1 MCSAQIMS
9 GPCPVFA
16 ATAAF
21 GRMSSCHSLSTL
33 TSTPVALE
41 NASMLARVAASSAS
55 RNLLQRKSLSRA
67 PPSGLK
73 GCSWAQAAA
82 HSDGPGASAT
92 PAASAPVVRT
102 WRRLSWRR
110 SFMRF
115 PPLWLCAA
123 ATRDA
128 GPVRVKAVAP
138 RARREEGAS
147 CVAPSSRGAYGARG
161 ILRGRE
167 GQAAGMPND
176 PGWERFAAEGV
187 DGLLRDKTRPSRIA
201 PFGPEVG
208 ERIVAL
214 TLTESLGEITHW
226 TGRAMAKAAGVSL
239 SYVQRIWR
247 SHELQPH
254 RIRTFKLSNDP
265 AFAAKVR
272 DIFGLYVNPPAHAVV
287 LSIDE
292 KSQIQAL
299 DCTQCMRP
307 SALESALA
315 SMKGQRLD
323 SAFEILDVG
332 NPIPFAPRV
341 PSFLRFSFEGCR
353 YPPKQRRLDAVV
365 ERADANYRAN
375 TVTYSRGAE
384 VQPNSEQEGGACRP
398 EP

>member
-1 MCSAQIMS
+1 MVMRSRHSRRRSRARESCCSAGAS
-9 GPCPVFA
+9 G
-16 ATAAF
+16 
-21 GRMSSCHSLSTL
+21 GRRFLCG
-33 TSTPVALE
+33 ALE
-41 NASMLARVAASSAS
+41 PGRLWGAGYLE
-55 RNLLQRKSLSRA
+55 
-67 PPSGLK
+67 
-73 GCSWAQAAA
+73 
-82 HSDGPGASAT
+82 GPGGSSGGHAK
-92 PAASAPVVRT
+92 
-102 WRRLSWRR
+102 R
-110 SFMRF
+110 S
-115 PPLWLCAA
+115 
-123 ATRDA
+123 
-128 GPVRVKAVAP
+128 
-138 RARREEGAS
+138 
-147 CVAPSSRGAYGARG
+147 
-161 ILRGRE
+161 
-167 GQAAGMPND
+167 
-176 PGWERFAAEGV
+176 GWERFAAEGV

-214 TLTESLGEITHW
+214 TLTELLGEITHW

-272 DIFGLYVNPPAHAVV
+272 DIFGLCVNPPAHAVV
-287 LSIDE
+287 LWIDE

-384 VQPNSEQEGGACRP
+384 VQPNSEQEGEHVVRNP
-398 EP
+398 RI